1 VIIDSEAS
9 AREYIRTWSDHLGL
23 SASNAT
29 RFVDAAR
36 SQRRA
41 AGLCLNET
49 EREAHLA
56 AARTLEAEAALI
68 ERDLVNA
75 LDFYLDTDEE

>member
-1 VIIDSEAS
+1 MYIDSEAS
-9 AREYIRTWSDHLGL
+9 AREYIRTWSDHLGI

-41 AGLCLNET
+41 AGLCKNET
-49 EREAHLA
+49 EREGHIT

-68 ERDLVNA
+68 ERDLLNT
-75 LDFYLDTDEE
+75 LDTDEE